1 MCTDWYTTQAPQT
14 VSVGQPLK
22 LLHIIGSVDESGG
35 GTTDHVVSTAQIWA
49 KEGWD
54 CHVLCLDS
62 PDAACVARSPLKTIA
77 LGPKGRAYRFFRRLI
92 PLLRYGYTPR
102 LKRWLDQ
109 NAADYDA
116 IILNGLWNYTSVG
129 SWRALRNSRTPYFL
143 CPHGML
149 DPWLRSFN
157 PVRHWFRVIFW
168 KLIEKRVAQYAT
180 SIIFA
185 CEEER
190 RLAQYFLAGLHH
202 RSVVVPYGS
211 REPAGDRERQRE
223 AFFQS
228 FPYLKGKRFILFL
241 SRIHPKKGV
250 DLLVEAFGRVCGHVP
265 EFELVIAGPDQT
277 GLVPELTRMAR
288 DLGVD
293 KKIHW
298 VGMLRGDVKWGAFL
312 SASFFALPSHQ
323 ENFGIAIVEAM
334 ALGLPV
340 LISNKVNIWQEVN
353 RNIAGR
359 IVDDNVDDVT
369 RGLEWFCN
377 LPEEE
382 RNRIGR
388 NARDC
393 FANNFDL
400 QRNAI
405 EFLNVIRSSKA
416 SAPVSEAV
424 DDRSGAWACVGRE
437 ADD

>member
-1 MCTDWYTTQAPQT
+1 M
-14 VSVGQPLK
+14 K
-22 LLHIIGSVDESGG
+22 LLHIIGSVDEGGG

-54 CHVLCLDS
+54 CHVLCLDP
-62 PDAACVARSPLKTIA
+62 PDAPCVARSPLKTIA
-77 LGPKGRAYRFFRRLI
+77 LGPTGRVHQFFKRLV
-92 PLLRYGYTPR
+92 PVLRYGYAPK
-102 LKRWLDQ
+102 LKPWLEQ
-109 NAADYDA
+109 NASSYDA
-116 IILNGLWNYTSVG
+116 IILNGLWNYTSIG

-157 PVRHWFRVIFW
+157 PLRHWFRVIFW
-168 KLIEKRVAQYAT
+168 TLIEKRVARNAA

-190 RLAQYFLAGLHH
+190 SLAQYFLAGLHH
-202 RSVVVPYGS
+202 RSAVVPYGS
-211 REPAGDRERQRE
+211 RAPAGDRERQQE

-228 FPYLKGKRFILFL
+228 FPHLRGKKFILFL

-250 DLLVEAFGRVCGHVP
+250 DLLVEAFGRICSRVT

-293 KKIHW
+293 GKIHW
-298 VGMLRGDVKWGAFL
+298 VGMLRGDVKWGAFQ

-340 LISNKVNIWQEVN
+340 LISNKVNIWQEVK
-353 RNIAGR
+353 RNLAGR
-359 IVDDNVDDVT
+359 IVDDNVDDVA
-369 RGLEWFCN
+369 RGLEWFCS
-377 LPEEE
+377 LSEEE
-382 RNRIGR
+382 RSDIGR
-388 NARDC
+388 NAREC

-405 EFLNVIRSSKA
+405 EFLNLIRSSQA
-416 SAPVSEAV
+416 SAPIPRA
-424 DDRSGAWACVGRE
+424 
-437 ADD
+437 ADDGSQRAALHGKGSR